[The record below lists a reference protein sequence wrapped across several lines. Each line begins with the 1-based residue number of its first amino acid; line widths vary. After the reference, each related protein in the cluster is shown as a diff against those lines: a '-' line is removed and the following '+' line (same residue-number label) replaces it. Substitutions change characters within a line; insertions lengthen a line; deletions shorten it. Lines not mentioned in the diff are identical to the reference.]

1 MGTCAALVVS
11 SLSSLG
17 KNHEWSAI
25 NFPLII
31 SAVGIFVS
39 MGCTLIATE
48 LWPAREVNQIEPVL
62 RFQLQLS
69 TGVMVPCAFL
79 VARLALPSTFVIG
92 MPDGSDKTVEWW
104 AMGLSVSFGLVAGY
118 IVGHFTEVFTSHQ
131 YGGVREVANSCRTG
145 AATNVIYG
153 LALGY
158 KSCIVPAV
166 TLSLVAYGAIS
177 DNAGGI
183 AEMAGMGEDVRHRT
197 DALDAAGNTTA
208 AIGKG
213 FAIGSAA
220 LVSLA
225 LFGAFVARAGIS
237 VEDASILNPKV
248 FPGLLLGAMLPY
260 WFSAMT
266 MKAVGQAALEMV
278 EEVRRQF
285 RTIPGIMQG
294 TNRPDY
300 DKCVSISTRA
310 SLVAMGGPGAL
321 VLLTPIV
328 VGVLFGTQTLSG
340 VLVGALVSGVQMAT
354 SAANTGGAWDNAKK
368 YLEAGETDQAKD
380 IGGKGTDAHTAAVI
394 GDTVGDPLKDTSGPS
409 LNILI
414 KLMAVE
420 SLVLAPFFAAHTPD
434 GLLFKHF

>member
-1 MGTCAALVVS
+1 
-11 SLSSLG
+11 
-17 KNHEWSAI
+17 
-25 NFPLII
+25 
-31 SAVGIFVS
+31 
-39 MGCTLIATE
+39 
-48 LWPAREVNQIEPVL
+48 
-62 RFQLQLS
+62 
-69 TGVMVPCAFL
+69 
-79 VARLALPSTFVIG
+79 
-92 MPDGSDKTVEWW
+92 
-104 AMGLSVSFGLVAGY
+104 
-118 IVGHFTEVFTSHQ
+118 
-131 YGGVREVANSCRTG
+131 
-145 AATNVIYG
+145 
-153 LALGY
+153 
-158 KSCIVPAV
+158 
-166 TLSLVAYGAIS
+166 
-177 DNAGGI
+177 
-183 AEMAGMGEDVRHRT
+183 MGEDVRQRT

-237 VEDASILNPKV
+237 VEDASILNAKV

-266 MKAVGQAALEMV
+266 MKAVGRAALEMV

-294 TNRPDY
+294 TEKPDY
-300 DKCVSISTRA
+300 DRCVSISTRA
-310 SLVAMGGPGAL
+310 SL
-321 VLLTPIV
+321 

-380 IGGKGTDAHTAAVI
+380 IGGKGTDAHHAAVI

-414 KLMAVE
+414 KL
-420 SLVLAPFFAAHTPD
+420 T
-434 GLLFKHF
+434 

>member
-1 MGTCAALVVS
+1 M
-11 SLSSLG
+11 
-17 KNHEWSAI
+17 
-25 NFPLII
+25 
-31 SAVGIFVS
+31 
-39 MGCTLIATE
+39 
-48 LWPAREVNQIEPVL
+48 
-62 RFQLQLS
+62 
-69 TGVMVPCAFL
+69 
-79 VARLALPSTFVIG
+79 
-92 MPDGSDKTVEWW
+92 
-104 AMGLSVSFGLVAGY
+104 
-118 IVGHFTEVFTSHQ
+118 
-131 YGGVREVANSCRTG
+131 
-145 AATNVIYG
+145 
-153 LALGY
+153 
-158 KSCIVPAV
+158 
-166 TLSLVAYGAIS
+166 
-177 DNAGGI
+177 
-183 AEMAGMGEDVRHRT
+183 
-197 DALDAAGNTTA
+197 
-208 AIGKG
+208 
-213 FAIGSAA
+213 
-220 LVSLA
+220 
-225 LFGAFVARAGIS
+225 ARAGIS
-237 VEDASILNPKV
+237 VEDASILNAKV

-294 TNRPDY
+294 TNKPDY

-328 VGVLFGTQTLSG
+328 VGVLFGTQTLCG

-420 SLVLAPFFAAHTPD
+420 SLVLAPFFAAHTPN
-434 GLLFKHF
+434 GLLFKH

>member
-1 MGTCAALVVS
+1 MG
-11 SLSSLG
+11 
-17 KNHEWSAI
+17 
-25 NFPLII
+25 
-31 SAVGIFVS
+31 
-39 MGCTLIATE
+39 
-48 LWPAREVNQIEPVL
+48 
-62 RFQLQLS
+62 
-69 TGVMVPCAFL
+69 
-79 VARLALPSTFVIG
+79 
-92 MPDGSDKTVEWW
+92 
-104 AMGLSVSFGLVAGY
+104 
-118 IVGHFTEVFTSHQ
+118 
-131 YGGVREVANSCRTG
+131 
-145 AATNVIYG
+145 
-153 LALGY
+153 
-158 KSCIVPAV
+158 
-166 TLSLVAYGAIS
+166 
-177 DNAGGI
+177 
-183 AEMAGMGEDVRHRT
+183 
-197 DALDAAGNTTA
+197 
-208 AIGKG
+208 
-213 FAIGSAA
+213 
-220 LVSLA
+220 
-225 LFGAFVARAGIS
+225 GIS

-266 MKAVGQAALEMV
+266 MGAVGQAALEMV

-285 RTIPGIMQG
+285 RTIPGIMGG

-354 SAANTGGAWDNAKK
+354 SAANTGG
-368 YLEAGETDQAKD
+368 
-380 IGGKGTDAHTAAVI
+380 KGTDAHTAAVI

-420 SLVLAPFFAAHTPD
+420 SLVLAPFFAAHTPN